1 MWDPLVISGNKWPKA
16 QQGAQ
21 GMGGP
26 SASRR
31 RIPPFIFT
39 HLPTRL
45 PNSLTKSHLSEE
57 AMVNSILLNYISP
70 AIWLCPGLLWRVK
83 VCPSQES
90 IWYTFGVYQEIY
102 SFGLISEAL
111 RRKKSVW
118 QAIPDRA
125 ATVETAVGLGFLLY
139 ISFYL
144 IVIRSV
150 SGHHWQ
156 TQFRITLCEEV
167 GQLLQWCH
175 LDCHKSWSC
184 DRAPSNCLLPSNR
197 TKCQQLIGPPL
208 TL

>member
-111 RRKKSVW
+111 RRKKVSLASNTRQSRDSRDCCGAGLSSVY
-118 QAIPDRA
+118 Q
-125 ATVETAVGLGFLLY
+125 FL
-139 ISFYL
+139 F
-144 IVIRSV
+144 
-150 SGHHWQ
+150 
-156 TQFRITLCEEV
+156 
-167 GQLLQWCH
+167 
-175 LDCHKSWSC
+175 
-184 DRAPSNCLLPSNR
+184 NCYQI
-197 TKCQQLIGPPL
+197 CVWPPL
-208 TL
+208 ANSV